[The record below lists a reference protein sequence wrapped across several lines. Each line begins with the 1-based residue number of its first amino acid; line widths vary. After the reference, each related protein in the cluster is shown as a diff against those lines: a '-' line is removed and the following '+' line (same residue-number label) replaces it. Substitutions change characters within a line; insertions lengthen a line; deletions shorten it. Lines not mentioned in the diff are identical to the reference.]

1 MGKAPASWTSH
12 ENEALATAWI
22 NTSEDKDSTKVKG
35 TNQTKETFFASVI
48 EKLETIALES
58 GEDVKERY
66 HNRKHTALFNH
77 WSENVARECKKFNK
91 ALLKVISSKPTGVNE
106 SDMVNMAAAVHLLS
120 TSFINKHAPHGDS
133 ENEDFPRMFE
143 DLRFLAKMSRPL
155 L

>member
-1 MGKAPASWTSH
+1 MGKAPAWTSH

-35 TNQTKETFFASVI
+35 TNQTKQTFFASVI

-106 SDMVNMAAAVHLLS
+106 SDMVNMAAAVHLGK
-120 TSFINKHAPHGDS
+120 TDVAAYETF
-133 ENEDFPRMFE
+133 
-143 DLRFLAKMSRPL
+143 
-155 L
+155 